1 MRRGDD
7 LATFGDSR
15 IANMTPEEAE
25 LLAIPFGLTYL
36 SREGYEKLAL
46 LLQWV
51 IDLEVKRLH
60 APEHLRG
67 VAGWRVG

>member
-1 MRRGDD
+1 MRCGDD
-7 LATFGDSR
+7 LTA
-15 IANMTPEEAE
+15 EEAE
-25 LLAIPFGLTYL
+25 RLAIPFGLTYL

-46 LLQWV
+46 LLAHV
-51 IDLEVKRLH
+51 IRLERNRKD

>member
-7 LATFGDSR
+7 L
-15 IANMTPEEAE
+15 TPEEAE
-25 LLAIPFGLTYL
+25 RLAISFGLTYL
-36 SREGYEKLAL
+36 SREGYAKLAL

-51 IDLEVKRLH
+51 IDREVKRKE
-60 APEHLRG
+60 APEYLRD

>member
-1 MRRGDD
+1 MRCGDD

-25 LLAIPFGLTYL
+25 RLAIPFGLTYL

-46 LLQWV
+46 LLAYV
-51 IDLEVKRLH
+51 IRLEINRKE

>member
-1 MRRGDD
+1 
-7 LATFGDSR
+7 
-15 IANMTPEEAE
+15 MTPEEAE
-25 LLAIPFGLTYL
+25 RLAISFGLTYL

-51 IDLEVKRLH
+51 IDRERNRQH